1 MLSLE
6 NLASLLGLVTVTLVV
21 LRSIWNYPVGLV
33 MVALFGFVFWGAR
46 LYSDALLQIFF
57 FVVQIY
63 GWWNWSRSQAQS
75 GTVMVVTLPVRERA
89 AWAIGAVVAA
99 MMWGYGMARFT
110 DAAFPWIDA
119 AIAIVSVV
127 AQILQSRRAV
137 ESWWL
142 WIAVDIASVG
152 LYAAKGLLSVM
163 ALYAVFLGL
172 AIWGLID
179 WRRVAR
185 RQAPA

>member
-1 MLSLE
+1 MISLE

-21 LRSIWNYPVGLV
+21 LRSIWNYPVGLA
-33 MVALFGFVFWGAR
+33 MVALFCFVFFDAR
-46 LYSDALLQIFF
+46 LYSDAILQIFF
-57 FVVQIY
+57 FVVQLY
-63 GWWNWSRSQAQS
+63 GWWNWSRSQAVS
-75 GTVMVVTLPVRERA
+75 GTVMVVTLPNHERA
-89 AWAIGAVVAA
+89 AWAVGAFAA
-99 MMWGYGMARFT
+99 ALLWGYGMARFT

-142 WIAVDIASVG
+142 WIAVDVASVG
-152 LYAAKGLLSVM
+152 LYAAKGLHSVM

-179 WRRVAR
+179 WQRVLR
-185 RQAPA
+185 RQAVA